1 MTVGLRKS
9 LNSPQ
14 PHWTAQQHAMEELTV
29 NRDKRNNMATTICLL
44 MTSMLMMGAEAD
56 CSSGGPDIL
65 PPPLTDPLP
74 STKLTLLSLANGAE
88 LTGYDGADLLNT
100 TELKPSQRLDD
111 SPETVDGARGFALD
125 RHGALYLC
133 SAYDGSIA
141 VYDDPRSASGSKR
154 PNRRALPTSLQS
166 EHISDI
172 AIDTER
178 DELYLV
184 DGYDIVFVFDIS
196 EDADFDGRI
205 NPIRAFT
212 IDVDYFTPQEVEF
225 SNGSLYVADARAR
238 YEVFI
243 FDDPRSLDGLVKV
256 DRTFTHIDIELDVGL
271 HVDAWNRL
279 LIANRKIDKI
289 MIWKDALQLDGSSEP
304 DVILNIDG
312 VLGDQS
318 LEHAVTDSNDRLY
331 VLDNGDQEMVYVF
344 DDISTLSDG
353 YQMPDR
359 EFAVDTSGS
368 GRLLVFE

>member
-1 MTVGLRKS
+1 
-9 LNSPQ
+9 
-14 PHWTAQQHAMEELTV
+14 V